1 MALNRRRKPPFESIV
16 VVSCIHDAIFI
27 GGNHR
32 NVNESIGLLAC
43 LWSTNAQNS
52 WRWDGANQ
60 RLSIVAYALR
70 RVDSA
75 CDSRA
80 ASTKY
85 PDVRYCLGGERE
97 RSLVVEANSPA
108 TKMSIRME
116 RAPRVACAVCM
127 PPSCPRRINESANH
141 QQFSQRRHYHRA
153 GV

>member
-60 RLSIVAYALR
+60 RLSIVAMLCEGLIPLAIPEL
-70 RVDSA
+70 
-75 CDSRA
+75 
-80 ASTKY
+80 
-85 PDVRYCLGGERE
+85 
-97 RSLVVEANSPA
+97 
-108 TKMSIRME
+108 
-116 RAPRVACAVCM
+116 RAPSTLMYAIA
-127 PPSCPRRINESANH
+127 
-141 QQFSQRRHYHRA
+141 
-153 GV
+153 